1 VEDGHGLVGDE
12 TLTVDVLTLAAV
24 AAWLLAFG
32 WCAAVTRRPARQA
45 RTVDPGPGLASAKPA
60 LVNLAVTRC
69 RLNGAA
75 YPATILDLAEG
86 GYLAISERVPG
97 QLWCDLPTSSP
108 PGTGLARSERLVLSG
123 ARAVAGGRGAPFE
136 ALAESCA
143 SDVRGRWNPFERA
156 VRAEGRRAGVTRRR
170 LPAVARLLLYIGAGV
185 VGAAAFAAVYGRVR
199 SGLWAPTA
207 AAFLVFAVLAYGARS
222 LGRQDRLTAQGEA
235 LGGWAAQAAREMPAA
250 GESAAGESAAGES
263 AATGEIAAAGESAA
277 TGEIAAAGESA
288 AAGEMAAAGKTGAT
302 NGTLGPASAPPPAG
316 LSRLALAIAAGAP
329 VQVPGVSPALAAG
342 IRPGHGR
349 TGARTGNSG
358 PVTGTLRPSM
368 AWSSFG
374 GHWRL
379 VRIRPASFTRVHPAF
394 WLVLAIWLA
403 LMAYA
408 SSLLPGPAGLLAP
421 AVLTVGSAAAAVGG
435 ARGLAARMA
444 RPAEASFQAQVI
456 ARWVEH
462 TGTNDNNYISCFA
475 VDDGERSWSFDVSGE
490 AFAQLALGDAITVRA
505 SPRSGKLLG
514 LTPDQD
520 RTGGATLLGQAGAAA
535 TDEGPPAA
543 PAGSLP
549 VAATDGEPI
558 AAIGQPGA
566 AGGESGGADGES
578 GAADGEPATAG
589 SAPATA
595 GSAPA
600 TAGGAPGGA
609 DGDAGA
615 PSGAATTE
623 DAAGVVPP
631 GALLSAGEV
640 SAAVGRPVRATG
652 FTPGAASVVYRGE
665 GITVV
670 VTVADGF
677 LGSLIALA
685 RRRGQPLAGVGDE
698 AWLLNRGRTAVLLA
712 GGLTAKI
719 TAGGS
724 ATRSLP
730 PDALARLAA
739 AAAERLPRHVTL
751 PGRQA

>member
-12 TLTVDVLTLAAV
+12 TLTVDVLALAAV

-45 RTVDPGPGLASAKPA
+45 RTVNPGPGLASAKPA

-123 ARAVAGGRGAPFE
+123 ARALAGGRGAPFE
-136 ALAESCA
+136 VLAESCA

-185 VGAAAFAAVYGRVR
+185 VGAAAFAAVYGRAR

-263 AATGEIAAAGESAA
+263 AAGESAAGESAA
-277 TGEIAAAGESA
+277 GEMAAAGEI
-288 AAGEMAAAGKTGAT
+288 AAAGKTGAT

-316 LSRLALAIAAGAP
+316 LSRLALAVATGAP

-342 IRPGHGR
+342 VRPGHGR

-358 PVTGTLRPSM
+358 PATGTLRPSM

-408 SSLLPGPAGLLAP
+408 SSLLPGPGGLLAP
-421 AVLTVGSAAAAVGG
+421 GVLAVGSAAAAVGG

-444 RPAEASFQAQVI
+444 RPAEAIFQAQVI

-462 TGTNDNNYISCFA
+462 TGTNDNNYISCVA

-505 SPRSGKLLG
+505 SPRSGKLLA

-520 RTGGATLLGQAGAAA
+520 RAGGATLLGQAGMAA
-535 TDEGPPAA
+535 TDEGPPAP

-549 VAATDGEPI
+549 AAITDGEPM

-566 AGGESGGADGES
+566 VGGEPGGAGGEPGAVG
-578 GAADGEPATAG
+578 GEPATAG
-589 SAPATA
+589 
-595 GSAPA
+595 GE
-600 TAGGAPGGA
+600 PGGA
-609 DGDAGA
+609 GSEAGA

-640 SAAVGRPVRATG
+640 SAVVGRPVRATG

-698 AWLLNRGRTAVLLA
+698 AWLLNRGRTAVLLV

-730 PDALARLAA
+730 PDALAGLAA
-739 AAAERLPRHVTL
+739 AAAERLPGHVTL

>member
-12 TLTVDVLTLAAV
+12 TLTVDVLALAAV

-97 QLWCDLPTSSP
+97 QLWCDVPTSSP

-123 ARAVAGGRGAPFE
+123 ARALAGGRGAPFE

-156 VRAEGRRAGVTRRR
+156 VRTEGRRAGVTRRR

-185 VGAAAFAAVYGRVR
+185 VGAAAFAAVYGRAH
-199 SGLWAPTA
+199 SGLWASTA

-235 LGGWAAQAAREMPAA
+235 LGGWAAQAVREMPAA
-250 GESAAGESAAGES
+250 GESTAGESAAGEM
-263 AATGEIAAAGESAA
+263 
-277 TGEIAAAGESA
+277 

-302 NGTLGPASAPPPAG
+302 DGTLGPASAPPPAG
-316 LSRLALAIAAGAP
+316 LSRLALAVAAGAP

-349 TGARTGNSG
+349 TGARTGNSAQ
-358 PVTGTLRPSM
+358 VTGTLRPSM

-408 SSLLPGPAGLLAP
+408 SSLLPGPASLLAP
-421 AVLTVGSAAAAVGG
+421 AGLAVGSIAAAVGG

-462 TGTNDNNYISCFA
+462 TGTNDNNYISCVA

-520 RTGGATLLGQAGAAA
+520 LAGGAILLGQAGVAV
-535 TDEGPPAA
+535 TDEGPPA
-543 PAGSLP
+543 GSLP
-549 VAATDGEPI
+549 AATADGEPM

-566 AGGESGGADGES
+566 ADSEPGATGGEPGTADSEPGATGGEPGTAGIEPGTARGEPGGAGIEP
-578 GAADGEPATAG
+578 GAAG
-589 SAPATA
+589 SAP
-595 GSAPA
+595 
-600 TAGGAPGGA
+600 
-609 DGDAGA
+609 GA
-615 PSGAATTE
+615 PSGAATTQ
-623 DAAGVVPP
+623 DAADVVPP

-640 SAAVGRPVRATG
+640 SAAVGRPVRCTG
-652 FTPGAASVVYRGE
+652 FTPGAARVVYRGE
-665 GITVV
+665 AITVV

-698 AWLLNRGRTAVLLA
+698 AWLLNRGRAAVLLA

-751 PGRQA
+751 PGRQG

>member
-1 VEDGHGLVGDE
+1 MEDRHGLVGDE
-12 TLTVDVLTLAAV
+12 TLTVDVLALAAV

-60 LVNLAVTRC
+60 LVNLAVTQC

-75 YPATILDLAEG
+75 YPSTILDLAEG

-97 QLWCDLPTSSP
+97 QLWCDVPTSSP

-123 ARAVAGGRGAPFE
+123 ARALAGGRGAPFE

-156 VRAEGRRAGVTRRR
+156 VRAEGRRAGITRRR
-170 LPAVARLLLYIGAGV
+170 LSAMARLLLYVGAGV
-185 VGAAAFAAVYGRVR
+185 VGAAVFAAVYGRAR

-222 LGRQDRLTAQGEA
+222 LGRHDRLTAQGEA
-235 LGGWAAQAAREMPAA
+235 LGAWAAQAAGEMPAA

-263 AATGEIAAAGESAA
+263 AA
-277 TGEIAAAGESA
+277 
-288 AAGEMAAAGKTGAT
+288 AGEMAAAGKMGTT
-302 NGTLGPASAPPPAG
+302 DGTLGPASAPPPAG
-316 LSRLALAIAAGAP
+316 LSRLALAVATGAP

-342 IRPGHGR
+342 VRPGRGR

-358 PVTGTLRPSM
+358 QVTGTLRPSM

-408 SSLLPGPAGLLAP
+408 SSLLPGPASLLAP
-421 AVLTVGSAAAAVGG
+421 AGLAVGSAAAAVGG

-462 TGTNDNNYISCFA
+462 TGTNDNNYISCVA

-520 RTGGATLLGQAGAAA
+520 RAGGATLLDQVGGAA

-549 VAATDGEPI
+549 AATTDGEPI

-566 AGGESGGADGES
+566 AGSE
-578 GAADGEPATAG
+578 
-589 SAPATA
+589 
-595 GSAPA
+595 
-600 TAGGAPGGA
+600 PGGA
-609 DGDAGA
+609 GSEPGAAGGEPGAAGGEPGAAGGEAGA
-615 PSGAATTE
+615 PPGAATTE
-623 DAAGVVPP
+623 DAAAVVPP
-631 GALLSAGEV
+631 GALVSADEV
-640 SAAVGRPVRATG
+640 SAAVGRPVRGTS

-665 GITVV
+665 RITVV

-739 AAAERLPRHVTL
+739 AVAERLPHHVTL

>member
-1 VEDGHGLVGDE
+1 VEDGHGLAGDG
-12 TLTVDVLTLAAV
+12 TLTVDVLAIAAA
-24 AAWLLAFG
+24 AAWLLVFG
-32 WCAAVTRRPARQA
+32 WCAAATSRPARRA
-45 RTVDPGPGLASAKPA
+45 RAVDPRPGLVPARPA

-97 QLWCDLPTSSP
+97 QLWCDMPTSSP
-108 PGTGLARSERLVLSG
+108 PGTALARSERLVLSG
-123 ARAVAGGRGAPFE
+123 ARALAAGRGAPFE

-156 VRAEGRRAGVTRRR
+156 VRAEGRRAGITRRR

-185 VGAAAFAAVYGRVR
+185 VGAAAFAAVYGRAR

-207 AAFLVFAVLAYGARS
+207 AAFLVSAVLAYGARS

-235 LGGWAAQAAREMPAA
+235 LGAWAAEAAREMPTA

-263 AATGEIAAAGESAA
+263 AAAGEI
-277 TGEIAAAGESA
+277 
-288 AAGEMAAAGKTGAT
+288 AAAGKTGAT
-302 NGTLGPASAPPPAG
+302 DGALGPASTPPPAG
-316 LSRLALAIAAGAP
+316 LSRLALAVAAGAP

-342 IRPGHGR
+342 VRPGHGR

-358 PVTGTLRPSM
+358 QVTGTPRPSM

-408 SSLLPGPAGLLAP
+408 SSLLSGPAGLLAP
-421 AVLTVGSAAAAVGG
+421 AGLAVGSVAAAVGG

-462 TGTNDNNYISCFA
+462 TGTNDNNYISCVA

-520 RTGGATLLGQAGAAA
+520 RAGGSTLLGQAGVAA

-549 VAATDGEPI
+549 AATADGEPM

-566 AGGESGGADGES
+566 VGGESGATG
-578 GAADGEPATAG
+578 GEPGTVGSAPGGAGGEPGTVGGEPVGAG
-589 SAPATA
+589 SAP
-595 GSAPA
+595 
-600 TAGGAPGGA
+600 
-609 DGDAGA
+609 GA
-615 PSGAATTE
+615 PSGAAITE
-623 DAAGVVPP
+623 DAADVVPP

-640 SAAVGRPVRATG
+640 SAAVGRPVRCTG

-739 AAAERLPRHVTL
+739 AVAERLPRHVTL

>member
-1 VEDGHGLVGDE
+1 LVGDG
-12 TLTVDVLTLAAV
+12 TLTVDVLALAAA
-24 AAWLLAFG
+24 AAWLLVFG

-75 YPATILDLAEG
+75 YPATILDLAAG
-86 GYLAISERVPG
+86 GYLTICELVPG
-97 QLWCDLPTSSP
+97 QLWCDVPTSSP

-123 ARAVAGGRGAPFE
+123 ARALAGGCGAPFE

-156 VRAEGRRAGVTRRR
+156 VRAEGRRAGITRRR
-170 LPAVARLLLYIGAGV
+170 LPAVARLLFYIGAGV
-185 VGAAAFAAVYGRVR
+185 VGGAAFAAVYSGAR

-222 LGRQDRLTAQGEA
+222 LGGQERLTAQGEA
-235 LGGWAAQAAREMPAA
+235 LGAWAARAAGEMPAA
-250 GESAAGESAAGES
+250 GGTSTAEATSTAGEMP
-263 AATGEIAAAGESAA
+263 
-277 TGEIAAAGESA
+277 
-288 AAGEMAAAGKTGAT
+288 AAGEMAAAGKMGASD
-302 NGTLGPASAPPPAG
+302 GTLGPASAPPPAG
-316 LSRLALAIAAGAP
+316 LSRLALAVAAGAP

-342 IRPGHGR
+342 VRPGRGR
-349 TGARTGNSG
+349 TGAGTGNSG
-358 PVTGTLRPSM
+358 QVTGALRPSM
-368 AWSSFG
+368 AWSSLG

-408 SSLLPGPAGLLAP
+408 SSLLAGPAGLLVP
-421 AVLTVGSAAAAVGG
+421 AGLAVGSVAAAVGG

-462 TGTNDNNYISCFA
+462 TGANDNNYVSCIA

-490 AFAQLALGDAITVRA
+490 AFAQLALGDAVTVRA

-514 LTPDQD
+514 LTLDQD
-520 RTGGATLLGQAGAAA
+520 RAGGATLLGQAGVAA
-535 TDEGPPAA
+535 TDESQAGVAATDESQAGVAATDQGPTATA
-543 PAGSLP
+543 AGSLP
-549 VAATDGEPI
+549 AATTKGEPT
-558 AAIGQPGA
+558 AATGQPGA
-566 AGGESGGADGES
+566 AGPEPGAPPGQPAAAPAATDGAGAAPAARWAQRDGGAD
-578 GAADGEPATAG
+578 
-589 SAPATA
+589 AP
-595 GSAPA
+595 P
-600 TAGGAPGGA
+600 
-609 DGDAGA
+609 AGA
-615 PSGAATTE
+615 L
-623 DAAGVVPP
+623 V
-631 GALLSAGEV
+631 SADEV
-640 SAAVGRPVRATG
+640 SAAVGRPVRGTSG
-652 FTPGAASVVYRGE
+652 TSGAASVVYRGE
-665 GITVV
+665 GITVI

-719 TAGGS
+719 SAGGS

-739 AAAERLPRHVTL
+739 AVAERAGLAALP
-751 PGRQA
+751 

>member
-1 VEDGHGLVGDE
+1 MEDGHGLVGDE
-12 TLTVDVLTLAAV
+12 TLTVDVLALAAV

-97 QLWCDLPTSSP
+97 QLWCDVPTSSP

-123 ARAVAGGRGAPFE
+123 ARALAGGRGAPFE

-143 SDVRGRWNPFERA
+143 SDVRGRWNPFARA

-185 VGAAAFAAVYGRVR
+185 VGAAAFAAVYGRAH
-199 SGLWAPTA
+199 SGLWASTA

-235 LGGWAAQAAREMPAA
+235 LGGWAAQASREMPAVGESSA
-250 GESAAGESAAGES
+250 GESAAGESPARES
-263 AATGEIAAAGESAA
+263 PAGEIAAAGKTEA
-277 TGEIAAAGESA
+277 TD
-288 AAGEMAAAGKTGAT
+288 
-302 NGTLGPASAPPPAG
+302 GTPGRESAPPPAG
-316 LSRLALAIAAGAP
+316 LSRLALAVATGAP

-342 IRPGHGR
+342 VRPGHGR
-349 TGARTGNSG
+349 TGARTGSPG
-358 PVTGTLRPSM
+358 QVTGTLRPSM

-408 SSLLPGPAGLLAP
+408 SSLLPGPASLLAP
-421 AVLTVGSAAAAVGG
+421 AGLAVGSIAAAVGG

-462 TGTNDNNYISCFA
+462 TGTNDNNYISCVA

-520 RTGGATLLGQAGAAA
+520 RAGSATLLGQAGVAA
-535 TDEGPPAA
+535 TDEGPPAP

-549 VAATDGEPI
+549 AATTDGEPM

-566 AGGESGGADGES
+566 AGGEP
-578 GAADGEPATAG
+578 GAAGGEPGAAGGEPATAG
-589 SAPATA
+589 SAPGGA
-595 GSAPA
+595 GSE
-600 TAGGAPGGA
+600 
-609 DGDAGA
+609 AGA
-615 PSGAATTE
+615 PSGAPTTE
-623 DAAGVVPP
+623 DAAGAVPL

>member
-1 VEDGHGLVGDE
+1 
-12 TLTVDVLTLAAV
+12 
-24 AAWLLAFG
+24 
-32 WCAAVTRRPARQA
+32 
-45 RTVDPGPGLASAKPA
+45 
-60 LVNLAVTRC
+60 
-69 RLNGAA
+69 
-75 YPATILDLAEG
+75 
-86 GYLAISERVPG
+86 
-97 QLWCDLPTSSP
+97 
-108 PGTGLARSERLVLSG
+108 
-123 ARAVAGGRGAPFE
+123 
-136 ALAESCA
+136 
-143 SDVRGRWNPFERA
+143 
-156 VRAEGRRAGVTRRR
+156 
-170 LPAVARLLLYIGAGV
+170 
-185 VGAAAFAAVYGRVR
+185 
-199 SGLWAPTA
+199 
-207 AAFLVFAVLAYGARS
+207 
-222 LGRQDRLTAQGEA
+222 
-235 LGGWAAQAAREMPAA
+235 
-250 GESAAGESAAGES
+250 
-263 AATGEIAAAGESAA
+263 
-277 TGEIAAAGESA
+277 
-288 AAGEMAAAGKTGAT
+288 MAAAGKLGTT
-302 NGTLGPASAPPPAG
+302 DGTLGPASAPPPAG
-316 LSRLALAIAAGAP
+316 LSRLALAVAAGAP

-342 IRPGHGR
+342 VRPGR

-358 PVTGTLRPSM
+358 QVTGTLRPSM

-403 LMAYA
+403 VMAYA
-408 SSLLPGPAGLLAP
+408 SSLLPGPASLLAP
-421 AVLTVGSAAAAVGG
+421 AGLAVGSAAAAVGG

-456 ARWVEH
+456 ARWMEH

-520 RTGGATLLGQAGAAA
+520 RAGGATLLGQVGMAA

-549 VAATDGEPI
+549 AATTDGEPI
-558 AAIGQPGA
+558 AAIGQPGVVGSEPGA
-566 AGGESGGADGES
+566 AGSE
-578 GAADGEPATAG
+578 
-589 SAPATA
+589 
-595 GSAPA
+595 
-600 TAGGAPGGA
+600 PGGA
-609 DGDAGA
+609 GSEPGAVGSEPGGAGSEAGA
-615 PSGAATTE
+615 PSGATTAG

-631 GALLSAGEV
+631 GALVSAGEV
-640 SAAVGRPVRATG
+640 SAAVGRPVRGTS

-739 AAAERLPRHVTL
+739 AVAERLPRHVTL